1 MLRTIVAIALLAVPQ
16 AQAKEPPPPGSVI
29 SVVLYPVE
37 RGIASV
43 YGNEDG
49 YEWTKTA
56 NGEVVDPGKLTAA
69 HKTLPFG
76 SVVRV
81 TNLRN
86 GRSVEV
92 RITDRGPF
100 RPGRIVDLTPAGA
113 KALGFHGLARVE
125 VEVLSSPP
133 EPRRRPVG
141 SLRRRGG

>member
-1 MLRTIVAIALLAVPQ
+1 MLRTIAAIALLAAAQ

-43 YGNEDG
+43 YGNDDG

-56 NGEVVDPGKLTAA
+56 NGEIVDPGKLTAA

-76 SVVRV
+76 TKVNV

-86 GRSVEV
+86 GRSVTV
-92 RITDRGPF
+92 RISDRGPY
-100 RPGRIVDLTPAGA
+100 RHGRVIDLTPAGA
-113 KALGFHGLARVE
+113 AAIDCRGLCHVEIERVD
-125 VEVLSSPP
+125 
-133 EPRRRPVG
+133 
-141 SLRRRGG
+141 